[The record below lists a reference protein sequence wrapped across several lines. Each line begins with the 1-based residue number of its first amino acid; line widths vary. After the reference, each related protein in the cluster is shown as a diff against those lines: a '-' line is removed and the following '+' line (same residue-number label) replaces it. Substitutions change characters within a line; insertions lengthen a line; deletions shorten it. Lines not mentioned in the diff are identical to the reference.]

1 MSDKQRSRK
10 IYYKMAVMFCLAAT
24 VTSLWIS
31 VIFGFSSANGEKSAS
46 QSHNVVQGVVRIV
59 DKDYVMP
66 EKPEPKSMDQ
76 VFDTI
81 VRKTAHT
88 CVYAVLGILMYLTVK
103 TLTLAGNTY
112 WGAKLSIPLSILVA
126 IGDEYNQTLTE
137 GRSGR
142 LYDVV
147 IDSVGIVIGT
157 MLCIWIIGYVLKK
170 RRQIKKA

>member
-1 MSDKQRSRK
+1 MSDNQRNGK
-10 IYYKMAVMFCLAAT
+10 IYYKMSVLFCLTAT
-24 VTSLWIS
+24 LTALWIG
-31 VIFGFSSANGEKSAS
+31 VIFGFSSTKGEKSS
-46 QSHNVVQGVVRIV
+46 NQSHTVTQSVVRIV

-66 EKPEPKSMDQ
+66 EKPEPKSIDQ
-76 VFDTI
+76 IFDTV

-157 MLCIWIIGYVLKK
+157 VLCVVIIRYVLEK
-170 RRQIKKA
+170 RKQKQRA

>member
-1 MSDKQRSRK
+1 MSDKKRNRK
-10 IYYKMAVMFCLAAT
+10 IYYKMAVMFCLTAA

-31 VIFGFSSANGEKSAS
+31 VIFGFSSANGEKSSS
-46 QSHNVVQGVVRIV
+46 QSHNVTQSVVRIV

-66 EKPEPKSMDQ
+66 EKPEPKSIDQ
-76 VFDTI
+76 IFDTV
-81 VRKTAHT
+81 VRKAAHT

-157 MLCIWIIGYVLKK
+157 VLCIAVIKYVMEK
-170 RRQIKKA
+170 RRQKQRV